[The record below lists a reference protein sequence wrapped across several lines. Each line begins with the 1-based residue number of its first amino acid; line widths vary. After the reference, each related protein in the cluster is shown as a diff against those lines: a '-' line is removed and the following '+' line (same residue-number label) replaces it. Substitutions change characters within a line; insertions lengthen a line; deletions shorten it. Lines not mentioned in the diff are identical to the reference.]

1 MDRFVRYSFR
11 ATLLFLLALAFSAP
25 LLAQNENT
33 FTLTA
38 ESLENDAAVEL
49 DKLEWKYHAGD
60 DARWA
65 DPQFDDSSWE
75 IINSTRL
82 PIERL
87 PKSGWQGIGWF
98 RLRVRLDGTAADVPL
113 VFEMSHWG
121 ASEIFVDGV
130 LVKRFGVVGARS
142 AKTEQA
148 YNPNKTQSRIALG
161 STGGHLIAVRHS
173 SAALRDPTSGWSNFL
188 SARAPQDFGVGFE
201 LRISKLD
208 SFLSQVE
215 TIFYDYRGAGIASGL
230 FFAVGILFL
239 LIYGFYPREKVYLF
253 FGLFILSYGLYI
265 YAVGTGNRSHDDIA
279 KIVLLRQLIFL
290 LIAVTNVTF
299 LAFLYVTL
307 AARIPRQFWIFLA
320 ASIAWLVINFAFP
333 NSKTSLALN
342 VLIASF
348 ILIESLRLTVQALRK
363 GVDGAWIVGIG
374 VLLQA
379 SSLTRVILGLSGF
392 PLPPGVI
399 AVQRQIS
406 TYGLVIVISIFLARR
421 FARTNKRLE
430 TELERV
436 KELSEKELQHERDKV
451 EYERRAKELEEARQ
465 LQLSMLP
472 KILPQLPNLEIAAY
486 MKPAT
491 EVGGDYYDFHVADD
505 GTLTVAIGDAT
516 GHGLKAGT
524 MVTAAKTLFSNLA
537 HQPDISQI
545 FKQSSFALK
554 KMNLRGLYMA
564 MAMVKIKDRNLSV
577 SAAGMPPMLV
587 YRAATRQVEEI
598 AIKAM
603 PLGSI
608 SNFPYRQ
615 QELNLAE
622 GDTVVLM
629 SDGFPEM
636 FNEQGEILDYGRAK
650 TVLEEVADKSPQ
662 EIIEFFVRRGA
673 EWGGTRPQ
681 DDDVTF
687 VVLKVKDGSLSPSV

>member
-1 MDRFVRYSFR
+1 MLIHQQSARLF
-11 ATLLFLLALAFSAP
+11 TLFIFFLVSPVALF
-25 LLAQNENT
+25 AQGNAA

-38 ESLENDAAVEL
+38 DSLKDGKPVEL
-49 DKLEWKYHAGD
+49 DKLHWKYHAGD

-65 DPQFDDSSWE
+65 DAGLDDSSWE

-98 RLRVRLDGTAADVPL
+98 RLRVRLDATAADVPL
-113 VFEMSHWG
+113 AFEMNHWG
-121 ASEIFVDGV
+121 ASEIFVDGR
-130 LVKRFGVVGARS
+130 LVKRFGVVGAGS
-142 AKTEQA
+142 AETEQA

-161 STGGHLIAVRHS
+161 ATGEHVIAVRHS
-173 SAALRDPTSGWSNFL
+173 CAALRDPNSGWSKFL

-215 TIFYDYRGAGIASGL
+215 TIFYDYRGSGIASGL
-230 FFAVGILFL
+230 FFTVGILFL
-239 LIYGFYPREKVYLF
+239 LIYGFYPRDRAYLF
-253 FGLFILSYGLYI
+253 FGLFILSYALYI
-265 YAVGTGNRSHDDIA
+265 YAGGGTFIGVHEDIA
-279 KIVLLRQLIFL
+279 KIVLLWQLIFL

-320 ASIAWLVINFAFP
+320 VIIAWLAINFAFP

-342 VLIASF
+342 VLIAFF
-348 ILIESLRLTVQALRK
+348 ILIESLRVTAQALRK
-363 GVDGAWIVGIG
+363 RVDGAWIVGIG

-379 SSLTRVILGLSGF
+379 TTFTRVILGLSGF
-392 PLPPGVI
+392 PLPPDVI
-399 AVQRQIS
+399 FVMRQIS
-406 TYGLVIVISIFLARR
+406 TYGLVIVISVFLARR

-430 TELERV
+430 TELEHV
-436 KELSEKELQHERDKV
+436 KKLSEKELQHERDKV

-472 KILPQLPNLEIAAY
+472 KKLPQLPNLEIAAY

-491 EVGGDYYDFHVADD
+491 EVGGDYYDFHVAED
-505 GTLTVAIGDAT
+505 GTLTVAVGDAT

-524 MVTAAKTLFSNLA
+524 MVTATKSLFITHA
-537 HQPDISQI
+537 HESDITSVFRQT
-545 FKQSSFALK
+545 SRALK
-554 KMNLRGLYMA
+554 AMNLRGLYMA
-564 MAMVKIKDRNLSV
+564 MTVLKLKNSRLVIA
-577 SAAGMPPMLV
+577 AAGMPSTLI
-587 YRAATRQVEEI
+587 YRAATKQIEEI
-598 AIKAM
+598 AIRAM
-603 PLGSI
+603 PLGSVA
-608 SNFPYRQ
+608 NFPYKQ
-615 QELNLAE
+615 QELNLFA

-636 FNEQGEILDYGRAK
+636 FNEAGEMLDYGKAK
-650 TVLEEVADKSPQ
+650 TVLEETARQSPQ
-662 EIIEFFVRRGA
+662 EIINRFVEVGEQWA
-673 EWGGTRPQ
+673 GTRAQ

-687 VVLKVKDGSLSPSV
+687 VVLKVKDKATFVS